1 MIQFEGTMIGI
12 SGIDNF
18 INFPFKM
25 ANSYLKKLSKIDTK
39 KIDKDNMNNL
49 FIDAGLNMIDKE
61 IGSGITLGNNKIWY
75 HESN

>member
-1 MIQFEGTMIGI
+1 MIQSGGTMIDI

-39 KIDKDNMNNL
+39 KIKT
-49 FIDAGLNMIDKE
+49 I
-61 IGSGITLGNNKIWY
+61 
-75 HESN
+75 